1 MTSDCEAGGH
11 LKRGRPTWETHFS
24 IADHLFSVAWPL
36 FQNKFSVPK
45 RPCAVIP
52 QLPTVSISVS
62 LIPNE
67 VHHFPVNE
75 LKIFQSGGPVLAWV
89 ASAMREGLASVCCV
103 AWLWSESRPVGEEET
118 GWAQTWPW
126 LSRCDTETH
135 RHPVTFQGP
144 GLCLGTPDPWLRV
157 CLLEGLYF

>member
-75 LKIFQSGGPVLAWV
+75 LKIFQSGGPVLALV
-89 ASAMREGLASVCCV
+89 ASAMRAGIGQCLLCGLAVIREQTR
-103 AWLWSESRPVGEEET
+103 WRGGDWVGT
-118 GWAQTWPW
+118 DLT
-126 LSRCDTETH
+126 L
-135 RHPVTFQGP
+135 TFT
-144 GLCLGTPDPWLRV
+144 L
-157 CLLEGLYF
+157 